1 MHAPAIKRPV
11 RVKTAICRGER
22 ERALQPE
29 QAAGVGGWG
38 GGLCAR
44 LSAVFIQMTTTLQTS
59 AISKKLVAKNLLSTA
74 RAFARPSRL
83 KVLLFLP
90 NT

>member
-29 QAAGVGGWG
+29 QVAGVEGEAYVRG
-38 GGLCAR
+38 
-44 LSAVFIQMTTTLQTS
+44 SAP
-59 AISKKLVAKNLLSTA
+59 
-74 RAFARPSRL
+74 PSF
-83 KVLLFLP
+83 K
-90 NT
+90 